1 MVEVV
6 VTCGNRKAISG
17 GMGTD
22 DPFENACLEQHQKKM
37 NSVSSTK
44 LWLIINKELNNSTK
58 CEYAYLLTAY
68 VLLYVS

>member
-22 DPFENACLEQHQKKM
+22 RPIVN
-37 NSVSSTK
+37 
-44 LWLIINKELNNSTK
+44 
-58 CEYAYLLTAY
+58 EYKPIGPAALLHMDSY
-68 VLLYVS
+68 VRTYVVRIMYDT